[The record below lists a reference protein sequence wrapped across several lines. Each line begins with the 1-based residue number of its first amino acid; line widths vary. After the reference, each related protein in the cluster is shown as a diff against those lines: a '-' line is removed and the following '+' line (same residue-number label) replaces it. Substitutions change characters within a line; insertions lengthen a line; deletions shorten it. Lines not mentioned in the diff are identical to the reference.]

1 MSWVYW
7 GIVIGFVAMVAT
19 VFECVGI
26 LYSKPKGSPKK
37 PDGKIDEP
45 AEAVTHTSADHRRAA

>member
-19 VFECVGI
+19 VFECVAI
-26 LYSKPKGSPKK
+26 LYSKPKKSPKE
-37 PDGKIDEP
+37 PNSKIDAP
-45 AEAVTHTSADHRRAA
+45 REAVTYASTDHRRAA

>member
-26 LYSKPKGSPKK
+26 LYSNPKK
-37 PDGKIDEP
+37 SPQEPTGKIDEP
-45 AEAVTHTSADHRRAA
+45 EEAVSQASADHRHAA

>member
-26 LYSKPKGSPKK
+26 LYSNPKGSPKE
-37 PDGKIDEP
+37 PSSKIDEP
-45 AEAVTHTSADHRRAA
+45 KEAVTHASTAHRRAA

>member
-19 VFECVGI
+19 VFECVAI
-26 LYSKPKGSPKK
+26 LYSNPKGSPKK
-37 PDGKIDEP
+37 PNGKIDESE
-45 AEAVTHTSADHRRAA
+45 EAGTHASADHRRAA

>member
-19 VFECVGI
+19 VFECVSI
-26 LYSKPKGSPKK
+26 LHSKPKGSPEK
-37 PDGKIDEP
+37 PNGKIDELE
-45 AEAVTHTSADHRRAA
+45 EAGTHASADHRRAA

>member
-26 LYSKPKGSPKK
+26 RYIVLQPEGVAKETERQ
-37 PDGKIDEP
+37 DL
-45 AEAVTHTSADHRRAA
+45 

>member
-19 VFECVGI
+19 IFECVGI
-26 LYSKPKGSPKK
+26 LYSNQKGSPKE
-37 PDGKIDEP
+37 PNGKIDEP
-45 AEAVTHTSADHRRAA
+45 EEAVTHASADHRRAA

>member
-19 VFECVGI
+19 VFECVAI
-26 LYSKPKGSPKK
+26 LYSNPKESPRELSS
-37 PDGKIDEP
+37 KIDEP
-45 AEAVTHTSADHRRAA
+45 KEAITYASAEHRRAA

>member
-19 VFECVGI
+19 VFECVAI
-26 LYSKPKGSPKK
+26 LYSNPKESPKK
-37 PDGKIDEP
+37 PTGKIHEP
-45 AEAVTHTSADHRRAA
+45 GEAVTQASADHRRAA